1 MIRKEVDETIFTTI
15 NITPL
20 IDILLVLVVMLIIS
34 IPIKLNYYNLNFP
47 TSGAAAKTEEK
58 KEIELSINSNGNIY
72 WDNTLINDKKDLDE
86 HFIQLKEHNSKQ
98 EVSLSISKDT
108 LYKQFSMVMS
118 SAQRNNVHNIHIVN
132 KH

>member
-47 TSGAAAKTEEK
+47 ASGAAAKAEEK
-58 KEIELSINSNGNIY
+58 KAIELSINSNGDIY

-86 HFIQLKEHNSKQ
+86 HFIHLKELNSQQ

-108 LYKQFSMVMS
+108 LYKKFSMVMS
-118 SAQRNNVHNIHIVN
+118 SAQRNNVRNIHIVN

>member
-47 TSGAAAKTEEK
+47 TSGAAAKAEEK
-58 KEIELSINSNGNIY
+58 KAIELSINSNGDIY
-72 WDNTLINDKKDLDE
+72 WNNSLINDKKDLDDY
-86 HFIQLKEHNSKQ
+86 FIQLKDIRSGCQ
-98 EVSLSISKDT
+98 AT
-108 LYKQFSMVMS
+108 L
-118 SAQRNNVHNIHIVN
+118 AI
-132 KH
+132 KHLLL